1 MDSMT
6 SSFLSE
12 VFAQQKGEVFNLQKF
27 FVKDLSEFYRQ
38 GLITSTSSLSVS
50 SSFFFNLI
58 VNDDNT
64 LTIQPPKLDGD
75 QLPTQ
80 YAFVF
85 KLTGLDLDIQP

>member
-1 MDSMT
+1 MDSMI

-12 VFAQQKGEVFNLQKF
+12 VFAQQKDEVFNLQKF
-27 FVKDLSEFYRQ
+27 FVKDLLEFYRQ
-38 GLITSTSSLSVS
+38 ELITSTSSLSVF

-64 LTIQPPKLDGD
+64 LMIQPPKLDRG